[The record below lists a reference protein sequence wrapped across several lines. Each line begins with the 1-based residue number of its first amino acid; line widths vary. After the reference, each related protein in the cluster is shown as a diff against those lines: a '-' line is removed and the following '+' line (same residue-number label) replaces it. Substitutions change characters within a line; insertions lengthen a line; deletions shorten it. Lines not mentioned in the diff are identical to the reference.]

1 MLREI
6 FKSILSRNDI
16 SLAVVAI
23 LLLLSAVY
31 IMISVLSNTITDIVG
46 LSHLGETILN
56 VVLAMAAGYWCGREI
71 TYAALENEVVDK
83 R

>member
-16 SLAVVAI
+16 SLAIVAI
-23 LLLLSAVY
+23 LLLLSAMY
-31 IMISVLSNTITDIVG
+31 IMISVLSNTVTDIVG

-56 VVLAMAAGYWCGREI
+56 VVLAMVSGYWSGREI
-71 TYAALENEVVDK
+71 TYAVIEVQNMK
-83 R
+83 K